1 MKHLFETQE
10 ELQVAHESLAFVE
23 YLFANRQNTSQFI
36 CINLLS
42 LRMGEHDETPLD
54 WDAHQLRS
62 DVCKKLEKVVCAE
75 IAPYSTVETVIVNRD
90 NLMWSDQVDAE
101 MAREFRLAIL
111 AKLLKELA

>member
-23 YLFANRQNTSQFI
+23 YLFANRQNRSQFI
-36 CINLLS
+36 CITLLGY
-42 LRMGEHDETPLD
+42 RIGDHDEQPLE

-62 DVCKKLEKVVCAE
+62 DVCKKLEKIVCEE
-75 IAPYSTVETVIVNRD
+75 IAPYSTVESFIAFRD
-90 NLMWSDQVDAE
+90 NLVWADLVDE
-101 MAREFRLAIL
+101 EEAREFRLAIL